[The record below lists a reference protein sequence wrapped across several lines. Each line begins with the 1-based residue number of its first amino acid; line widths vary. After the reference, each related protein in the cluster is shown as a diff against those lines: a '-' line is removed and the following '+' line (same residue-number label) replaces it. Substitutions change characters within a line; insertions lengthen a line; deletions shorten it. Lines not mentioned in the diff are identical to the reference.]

1 MWFSPIRTET
11 VWRRAIKFSA
21 WTSRVIS
28 PTGKWA
34 TIAPPRA
41 SVVAAKEADPALT
54 RTEAPAIGAPLGSAM
69 VTRRVAA
76 GAAEASSAHDAHH
89 TSAPM

>member
-1 MWFSPIRTET
+1 MWFSPIRTER

-28 PTGKWA
+28 PTGKWT
-34 TIAPPRA
+34 TIAPPLA

-54 RTEAPAIGAPLGSAM
+54 RTEAPAIGAPLGSAT

-76 GAAEASSAHDAHH
+76 EAAAPTNAHH
-89 TSAPM
+89 ATASM